1 MKNKYVNP
9 KIKISKVYTKAG
21 DRGKTDLIGG
31 ISVSKDDIRVT
42 SYGEIDELNVLIGFC
57 IFHLKNIKAIA
68 SKEYLLSRL
77 ISIQNELF
85 NLGTVLAS
93 VGSDSSA
100 NLPKVEDEDII
111 LLENDIDT
119 MNKSLDSLE
128 SFILP
133 GGNELSLHLHLARVV
148 CRRAERSVVSVIN
161 KYKETDTKIIEY
173 LNRLSDYLFVLGRSV
188 SKSIGEEE
196 ELWNPNNISS
206 NKS

>member
-1 MKNKYVNP
+1 LKNKYEEPN
-9 KIKISKVYTKAG
+9 IKISKVYTKAG

-100 NLPKVEDEDII
+100 NLPKVDDEDII

>member
-1 MKNKYVNP
+1 MKKKYEEPN
-9 KIKISKVYTKAG
+9 ISISKVYTKIG
-21 DRGKTDLIGG
+21 DKGKTGLIGG
-31 ISVSKDDIRVT
+31 ASVSKNDLRVS

-100 NLPKVEDEDII
+100 NLPKVDDEDII

>member
-57 IFHLKNIKAIA
+57 IFHLKNIKNIA
-68 SKEYLLSRL
+68 SKEYILSRL

-93 VGSDSSA
+93 VGSDSLA
-100 NLPKVEDEDII
+100 NLPKVDDEDII

-119 MNKSLDSLE
+119 MNKSLHSLE

-148 CRRAERSVVSVIN
+148 CRRSERSVVSVIN

-206 NKS
+206 NKT

>member
-1 MKNKYVNP
+1 MKNKYANP
-9 KIKISKVYTKAG
+9 NIKISKVYTKVG

-100 NLPKVEDEDII
+100 NLPKVDDEDII

>member
-93 VGSDSSA
+93 VGSDSLA
-100 NLPKVEDEDII
+100 NSPKVDDEDII

>member
-1 MKNKYVNP
+1 
-9 KIKISKVYTKAG
+9 
-21 DRGKTDLIGG
+21 
-31 ISVSKDDIRVT
+31 
-42 SYGEIDELNVLIGFC
+42 
-57 IFHLKNIKAIA
+57 
-68 SKEYLLSRL
+68 
-77 ISIQNELF
+77 
-85 NLGTVLAS
+85 
-93 VGSDSSA
+93 
-100 NLPKVEDEDII
+100 
-111 LLENDIDT
+111 

-206 NKS
+206 NKT

>member
-1 MKNKYVNP
+1 LKNKYVNP

-100 NLPKVEDEDII
+100 NLPKVDDEDII

>member
-100 NLPKVEDEDII
+100 NLPKVDDEDII

>member
-100 NLPKVEDEDII
+100 NLPKVDDEDII

-173 LNRLSDYLFVLGRSV
+173 LNRLSDYLFVLGRSG

>member
-1 MKNKYVNP
+1 MKNKYANP
-9 KIKISKVYTKAG
+9 NIKISKVYTKAG

-100 NLPKVEDEDII
+100 NLPKVDDEDII

>member
-1 MKNKYVNP
+1 LKNKYANP
-9 KIKISKVYTKAG
+9 NIKISKVYTKVG

-100 NLPKVEDEDII
+100 NLPKVDDEDII

-148 CRRAERSVVSVIN
+148 CRRAERSVVSLIN

>member
-1 MKNKYVNP
+1 MKNKYANP
-9 KIKISKVYTKAG
+9 NIKISKVYTKAG

-42 SYGEIDELNVLIGFC
+42 SYGEIDELNVLLGFC
-57 IFHLKNIKAIA
+57 IFHLKNIKTIA

-93 VGSDSSA
+93 VGSDPSA
-100 NLPKVEDEDII
+100 NLPKVDDEDII

-119 MNKSLDSLE
+119 MNKSLHSLE

-148 CRRAERSVVSVIN
+148 CRRSERSVVSVIN

-206 NKS
+206 NKT